1 MSMQLI
7 NKLIKVLAE
16 HHCETTGQ
24 QMVPRRIK
32 IGTPNNAIAI
42 SEDKT
47 SLIAGICAAVAKV
60 YCEENDLEMVGLGVN
75 SSNRNMQN

>member
-7 NKLIKVLAE
+7 NKLVKVLAE

-24 QMVPRRIK
+24 QMVTKTIK
-32 IGTPNNAIAI
+32 LGTPNNALAL

-47 SLIAGICAAVAKV
+47 SIVAGICAVAAKV
-60 YCEENDLEMVGLGVN
+60 YCEEN
-75 SSNRNMQN
+75 NMELTGATPTES